1 MSLLTR
7 WAVLFI
13 GIVFHLSF
21 MMSIFDIYFV
31 SPLVH
36 NVQHYHPETVKPA
49 KRLFLMVGD
58 GLRADKCFEKVVH
71 PATGESEYLA
81 PFIRSKALTAGTFG
95 LSHTR
100 VPTESRP
107 GHVALIAGFYE
118 DVSAVTKGWQENPVN
133 FDSVFN
139 QSRHTWSYGS
149 PDILP
154 MFSKG
159 AVPGRVDMEVYD
171 HSFEDFTRSSIDLDR
186 FVFDHLDRLFT
197 EAKLNQTL
205 AAQLQQDQLVFF
217 LHLLGIDTAG
227 HGYRPYSAEYYDN
240 IKYID
245 QKMRDLEVKVNDF
258 YGDDETAWVFTAD
271 HGMSA
276 FGSHGDGH
284 PNNTRTPLVV
294 WGKGVNTPLSG
305 SQGHDQESVLWDL
318 PVQRHDVNQADIA
331 PLMSYLIGVNYPANS
346 VGELP
351 LDFVDAP
358 SQAKAR
364 ALAENAYSIVEQ
376 YLVKE
381 QQLQANYPRFK
392 PFADLSG
399 DNDVEH
405 FKTRIEGLISTG
417 HYVGAVELAEE
428 FMSRGLKGLRYLQT
442 YNWLL
447 LRSLVTLGFLGWMVY
462 ALTSFLHLF
471 VVNDQPITSQA
482 PLWLTA
488 LAGAIFCSLAGL
500 FYRQRSPVNYYMYA
514 FFPIFFW
521 HQACANYKTFFSGI
535 KLLFQRQEVGLT
547 GCALAITF
555 SIAMIETMI
564 YGYFHRE
571 VFSVLLLVV
580 YMWWPW
586 LQDWQKAVAS
596 WGYSLLWSAMCVV
609 LAAFTIS
616 PVVKMENLDLITQ
629 SGVLMSVVSFIAIT
643 YLMRKLKLT
652 GITMV
657 TCGVQLGL
665 IILAVIVTR
674 SSVHSLQARKGL
686 PIGSQ
691 IVGWMTLFFSLTT
704 PFMNSLS
711 PVNDYRFRFLNVFMA
726 FCPTFVI
733 LSISYEGYFY
743 VAYAL
748 LLYSWIELE
757 KRVGF
762 GEALGRPLGLGDFR
776 MAVRFMFLMHIAF
789 FGTGNIASISSFSLD
804 SVTRLIPVF
813 SPFAMGALLIV
824 KIMVPFLLL
833 SVTLGIINLTIGL
846 PPSAIFSMVL
856 AISDILSLNFFYLVV
871 DEGSWLDIG
880 TGISHFCICSAM
892 CLFILLLEYLSTML
906 VSGVE
911 ITAPAKPQ
919 VGAKEVP
926 KALNAPQAVQSPAE

>member
-1 MSLLTR
+1 MPLLSR

-13 GIVFHLSF
+13 GIVFHLTF

-36 NVQHYHPETVKPA
+36 GVKHYHPETVKPA
-49 KRLFLMVGD
+49 KRLFLIVGD
-58 GLRADKCFEKVVH
+58 GLRADKCFEQVIH
-71 PATGESEYLA
+71 PSSGEEEYLA

-107 GHVALIAGFYE
+107 GHVAMIAGFYE
-118 DVSAVTKGWQENPVN
+118 DVSAVTKGWQENPVD

-139 QSRHTWSYGS
+139 QSRHTFSFGS

-171 HSFEDFTRSSIDLDR
+171 HSYEDFTRSSIDLDK
-186 FVFDHLDRLFT
+186 FVFDHLDKLFA
-197 EAKLNQTL
+197 EAKVNSTL
-205 AAQLQQDQLVFF
+205 ADSLHHDQQVFF

-227 HGYRPYSAEYYDN
+227 HSYRPYSAEYYDN

-245 QKMRDLEVKVNDF
+245 VKISELETKVNAF

-294 WGKGVNTPLSG
+294 WGKGVNTPLPG
-305 SQGHDQESVLWDL
+305 TEGHDEESLLWDL

-331 PLMSYLIGVNYPANS
+331 TLMSYLIGVNYPANS

-351 LDFVDAP
+351 LDFIDAKP
-358 SQAKAR
+358 ESKAR

-381 QQLQANYPRFK
+381 KQLKANYLYFK
-392 PFADLSG
+392 PYPELSG
-399 DNDVEH
+399 ENNVDNL
-405 FKTRIEGLISTG
+405 KAQIEDLITQG
-417 HYVGAVELAEE
+417 HYEQAILRAED
-428 FMSRGLKGLRYLQT
+428 FMSRGLSGLRYLQT

-447 LRSLVTLGFLGWMVY
+447 LRSLVTLGFLGWMLF
-462 ALTSFLHLF
+462 AFISFLHLF
-471 VVNDQPITSQA
+471 VVEETPVQSTATWPSAVAVAIFG
-482 PLWLTA
+482 A
-488 LAGAIFCSLAGL
+488 LAAL
-500 FYRQRSPVNYYMYA
+500 FYRQHSPLNYYLYA
-514 FFPIFFW
+514 LFPVFFW
-521 HQACANYKTFFSGI
+521 YQVVSNKNTLLQGI
-535 KLLFQRQEVGLT
+535 KLLFLRQGTGLG
-547 GCALAITF
+547 GCILATVFGFI
-555 SIAMIETMI
+555 IIEAMI

-571 VFSVLLLVV
+571 VFSVLMLAI

-586 LQDWQKAVAS
+586 LQDWKLAVANWRFS
-596 WGYSLLWSAMCVV
+596 VLWSSMCVV

-616 PVVKMENLDLITQ
+616 PVVKIENLDMIVQ
-629 SGVLMSVVSFIAIT
+629 SGVLMSVISFVAIT
-643 YLMRKLKLT
+643 ALMRSLKLT

-665 IILAVIVTR
+665 IVLAVIVTR
-674 SSVHSLQARKGL
+674 SSVLSLQARKGL

-691 IVGWMTLFFSLTT
+691 IVGWMTLFSSLTA

-711 PVNDYRFRFLNVFMA
+711 PVNDFRFRFLTVFMA

-743 VAYAL
+743 VAFSL
-748 LLYSWIELE
+748 LLYSWVELE
-757 KRVGF
+757 RRVGF
-762 GEALGRPLGLGDFR
+762 EGEPGRPLRLGDFR
-776 MAVRFMFLMHIAF
+776 MAVRFMFLTHIAF

-804 SVTRLIPVF
+804 SVYRLIPIF

-824 KIMVPFLLL
+824 KILVPFLLL
-833 SVTLGIINLTIGL
+833 SVTLGIINLAVGL
-846 PPSAIFSMVL
+846 EPYAIFSMVL
-856 AISDILSLNFFYLVV
+856 SITDILSLNFFYLVV

-892 CLFILLLEYLSTML
+892 CLFILFLEYVSTML

-911 ITAPAKPQ
+911 IAPVSVKVKELTPATDGKQDDTAT
-919 VGAKEVP
+919 E
-926 KALNAPQAVQSPAE
+926 